1 MRNTQY
7 AASATAGVLNTQIKR
22 KIRSLLIRSV
32 NRIAQLSLRGLA
44 GLSTTT
50 PVTITM
56 LEV

>member
-1 MRNTQY
+1 MPRPLSRLTLRR
-7 AASATAGVLNTQIKR
+7 ATALRGG
-22 KIRSLLIRSV
+22 SGP
-32 NRIAQLSLRGLA
+32 LRGLA